1 MTMRSA
7 ARCRAAL
14 AAALVIFALAVPP
27 AARAAGE
34 LTLDGETIADAAT
47 YAAAKKEGKVT
58 LYSTFILTSMKAVMA
73 KFQADTGIAAEDV
86 RLTTAQMYDRVLA
99 ESTAGKLAADY
110 VDLTDVT
117 LVMQLAQK
125 GVLRA
130 YKVTDFAA
138 IPAVLR
144 DGDGK
149 WYAVMRSLM
158 AIGVN
163 TAVVPAA
170 DQPVK
175 WSDLLAPRFKGK
187 VGFMTIDS
195 GGTAFSQFFFLH
207 QRFGAGYWQQLAA
220 QQGRIYPTSSPL
232 ATDLARGEVSVA
244 VGPIDALLDD
254 VRSGAPVKIV
264 APAEGVPGYT
274 ISGGITAS
282 APHPHAAEVFMDW
295 ITSKRGLAAVAAS
308 GAYGARNN
316 APAPANPDAAFPPA
330 EAVYNIRPAD
340 YLANRD
346 ALTREWHAVFGNR

>member
-1 MTMRSA
+1 VRI
-7 ARCRAAL
+7 RILAAL
-14 AAALVIFALAVPP
+14 AAMLLLVAPL

-34 LTLDGETIADAAT
+34 LVLDGETVADADT

-58 LYSTFILTSMKAVMA
+58 LYSTFILTSMKEVMA
-73 KFQADTGIAAEDV
+73 KFQADTGIVPENV
-86 RLTTAQMYDRVLA
+86 RLTTAQMYDRVSA
-99 ESTAGKLAADY
+99 EASAGRLAADY

-117 LVMQLAQK
+117 LVMALAQK
-125 GVLRA
+125 GVFRA
-130 YKVTDFAA
+130 HKVPDFAA

-149 WYAVMRSLM
+149 WYSVMRSLM

-170 DQPVK
+170 DVPVR
-175 WSDLLAPRFKGK
+175 WNDLLAPRFKGK
-187 VGFMTIDS
+187 AGFMTIDS

-207 QRFGAGYWQQLAA
+207 QRFGAGYWRRLAA

-244 VGPIDALLDD
+244 VAPVDALLDD

-264 APAEGVPGYT
+264 VPAEGVPGYT
-274 ISGGITAS
+274 VSGGLTAS
-282 APHPHAAEVFMDW
+282 GPHPHAADVFLNW

-308 GAYGARNN
+308 GAYGSRND
-316 APAPANPDAAFPPA
+316 APAPVNPAVAFPPA
-330 EAVYNIRPAD
+330 GNVYNIRPAD

-346 ALTREWHAVFGNR
+346 ALTREWHAVFGSR

>member
-1 MTMRSA
+1 MRFAS
-7 ARCRAAL
+7 RALAVF
-14 AAALVIFALAVPP
+14 AAALVLFSLAV
-27 AARAAGE
+27 AAPVRAAGE
-34 LTLDGETIADAAT
+34 LVLDGETVADGAT

-58 LYSTFILTSMKAVMA
+58 LYSTFILTSMKEVMA
-73 KFQADTGIAAEDV
+73 KFQADTGITAENV

-99 ESTAGKLAADY
+99 EASAGKLAADY

-125 GVLRA
+125 GIFRA
-130 YKVTDFAA
+130 HKVPDFGA

-149 WYAVMRSLM
+149 WYSVMRSLM

-163 TAVVPAA
+163 TGVVSPA
-170 DQPVK
+170 DVPSK

-187 VGFMTIDS
+187 IGFMTIDS

-207 QRFGAGYWQQLAA
+207 QRYGAGYWKALAA

-232 ATDLARGEVSVA
+232 ATDVARGEISVA
-244 VGPIDALLDD
+244 VAPVDALLDD

-264 APAEGVPGYT
+264 VPAEGVPGYT
-274 ISGGITAS
+274 VSGGLTANG
-282 APHPHAAEVFMDW
+282 PHPHAADVFMNW

-308 GAYGARNN
+308 GAYGSRNN
-316 APAPANPDAAFPPA
+316 APAPVNPAVGFPPA
-330 EAVYNIRPAD
+330 EAVYNIRPSD
-340 YLANRD
+340 YLASRD

>member
-1 MTMRSA
+1 VRTASRTFS
-7 ARCRAAL
+7 AL
-14 AAALVIFALAVPP
+14 AAALVLFSLAVPAP
-27 AARAAGE
+27 VRAAGE
-34 LTLDGETIADAAT
+34 LVLDGETIADAGT

-58 LYSTFILTSMKAVMA
+58 LYSTFILTSMKEVMA
-73 KFQADTGIAAEDV
+73 KFQADTGIAAENV

-99 ESTAGKLAADY
+99 ESSAGKLAADY

-130 YKVTDFAA
+130 HKVPDFAA

-149 WYAVMRSLM
+149 WYSVMRSLM

-170 DQPVK
+170 DVPTK

-207 QRFGAGYWQQLAA
+207 QRYGAGYWKALAA

-244 VGPIDALLDD
+244 VAPVDALLDD

-274 ISGGITAS
+274 LSGGLTAS
-282 APHPHAAEVFMDW
+282 GPHPHAADVFLNW

-308 GAYGARNN
+308 GAYGSRSN
-316 APAPANPDAAFPPA
+316 APAPVNPAVGFPPA
-330 EAVYNIRPAD
+330 EAVYNIRPSD
-340 YLANRD
+340 YLASRD